1 MNYTIYTCLTK
12 VKNKPNTN
20 PIWGRKRLIQSQ
32 YKVDS
37 NPIQIYP
44 RHVLSCFGVYPRVYL
59 HGSSAGGW
67 GKKPIAASLLTDL
80 KISVTLQSKNRQNQ
94 NCNQFLTKENLK
106 MNRREF
112 FKAGS
117 LAGIASMSP
126 LTAAAMGG
134 QSKQEY
140 LELRKYRLHV
150 GPKKNRLGNFL
161 RDVGIPAMNRIG
173 IKPVGVFSAMYGPNN
188 PTLYV
193 LLVHKSLDTVMNS
206 ALLLMQDQEYLKAG
220 ADFIN
225 APLSEP
231 AFVRMESSLMIAF
244 KDMPKLEV
252 PEKKSRI
259 FELRTYE
266 SHSIKAAKKK
276 IEMFNEGGEIAIFK
290 KTGLQPV
297 FFGETLIGPLMPNLT
312 YMLVFE
318 NMADRDAKWKVF
330 GGDPGWKKLRSNPA
344 YRDTVSNITDIILRP
359 ASYSQI

>member
-1 MNYTIYTCLTK
+1 
-12 VKNKPNTN
+12 
-20 PIWGRKRLIQSQ
+20 
-32 YKVDS
+32 
-37 NPIQIYP
+37 
-44 RHVLSCFGVYPRVYL
+44 
-59 HGSSAGGW
+59 
-67 GKKPIAASLLTDL
+67 
-80 KISVTLQSKNRQNQ
+80 
-94 NCNQFLTKENLK
+94 

-112 FKAGS
+112 
-117 LAGIASMSP
+117 
-126 LTAAAMGG
+126 LTAASLPAIAGMNSLTATAMGG
-134 QSKQEY
+134 ESKQEY

-150 GPKKNRLGNFL
+150 GSKKNRLGNFL

-173 IKPVGVFSAMYGPNN
+173 IGPAGVFSAMYGPND

-206 ALLLMQDQEYLKAG
+206 ASMLMEDKEYRKAG
-220 ADFIN
+220 TDFVN

-231 AFVRMESSLMIAF
+231 TFVRMESSLMLAF

-252 PEKKSRI
+252 PEKKTRI
-259 FELRTYE
+259 FELRIYE

-276 IEMFNEGGEIAIFK
+276 IEMFNEGGEIAIFR

-318 NMADRDAKWKVF
+318 NMADRDKKWKVF
-330 GGDPGWKKLRSNPA
+330 GGDPDWKKLRSNPA

-359 ASYSQI
+359 ARYSQI